1 MPTGRSPDGWVKLA
15 AEEPDAPSSGYVAW
29 TGRGG
34 GETNARTQFPHNLK
48 REIRDRCWT
57 EGRIAAKNHRMPDK
71 QRPNKTVADT

>member
-1 MPTGRSPDGWVKLA
+1 MGEAGGGRARRPVEWLRCVD
-15 AEEPDAPSSGYVAW
+15 
-29 TGRGG
+29 RQGG